1 VKKAGWLL
9 AIAWLLLLPLGC
21 GDDGGKEVKNNTCGT
36 FKDLVGTWRDAQI
49 CTLIFQANYQ
59 YAVFSNGELS
69 SGAFAVDGCRFIFD
83 ESEDGGG
90 CYGLTGIYEFDISA
104 DRDAMNVQLVSDD
117 CEPRAGLLD
126 GADFILDE

>member
-1 VKKAGWLL
+1 LVV

-36 FKDLVGTWRDAQI
+36 FKDWVGTWGCPI

-69 SGAFAVDGCRFIFD
+69 AAPFG
-83 ESEDGGG
+83 
-90 CYGLTGIYEFDISA
+90 
-104 DRDAMNVQLVSDD
+104 
-117 CEPRAGLLD
+117 
-126 GADFILDE
+126 